1 MPAPMPMKAFAASD
15 WWKWLWR
22 SSVGWALLF
31 LLIAAFSKNLSL
43 VIAAVGVVITGLAD
57 LFGRRNGRLWWAFVG
72 VGIILTGAGIY
83 LGIRNYQLSAFFHGI
98 LKP

>member
-1 MPAPMPMKAFAASD
+1 MPGSMTKLAASD

-22 SSVGWALLF
+22 SSIGWALLC

-43 VIAAVGVVITGLAD
+43 AVAAVGVIITGLAD

-72 VGIILTGAGIY
+72 VGIILTGTGIY
-83 LGIRNYQLSAFFHGI
+83 LGIRNYQLSAVFHGI

>member
-22 SSVGWALLF
+22 SSVGWALLV
-31 LLIAAFSKNLSL
+31 LLTAAFSKNISL
-43 VIAAVGVVITGLAD
+43 VIAAVGVIITGLAD
-57 LFGRRNGRLWWAFVG
+57 LFGRQNGRLWWAFVG
-72 VGIILTGAGIY
+72 VGIIFTAAGIY
-83 LGIRNYQLSAFFHGI
+83 LGIRNYQLAAFFNGI

>member
-1 MPAPMPMKAFAASD
+1 MPGSMTKLAAYD

-22 SSVGWALLF
+22 SSIGWALLC

-43 VIAAVGVVITGLAD
+43 AVAAVGVIITGLAD

-83 LGIRNYQLSAFFHGI
+83 LGIRNCQLSAVFHGI

>member
-1 MPAPMPMKAFAASD
+1 MTKLAAYD

-22 SSVGWALLF
+22 SSIGWALLC

-43 VIAAVGVVITGLAD
+43 AVAAVGVIITGLAD
-57 LFGRRNGRLWWAFVG
+57 LFGRRNGQLWWAFVG

-83 LGIRNYQLSAFFHGI
+83 LGIRNCQLSAVFHGI

>member
-1 MPAPMPMKAFAASD
+1 MRAPMPMKALAASD

-22 SSVGWALLF
+22 SSIGWALLV
-31 LLIAAFSKNLSL
+31 LLTAAFSKNASL
-43 VIAAVGVVITGLAD
+43 VIAAVGVIITGLAD

-72 VGIILTGAGIY
+72 VGIIVTAAGIY